1 MPQPLR
7 KKTLDRA
14 LSRLGACSRAQ
25 ARAWVEAGRV
35 RVDGAVEFDPERWVD
50 PERQRLEIDG
60 QAIEARAPIYLAL
73 HKPKG
78 VITSRGDPAGRR
90 TVYELLGELSQ
101 WVAPVGRLDR
111 DSSGLLLFTND
122 SVWADGVTAP
132 AGSIVKRYRVQAAP
146 RVDDAGLE
154 RLRAGVTL
162 DDGPTRP
169 AQVRRLRDVGDTTV
183 IEIGITEGRNRQVR
197 RMLRAIGHRV
207 RELKRTSIGPV
218 ELGTL
223 PSGHWRLLRAAE
235 VAGLALR
242 RTKPRRR

>member
-14 LSRLGACSRAQ
+14 LSRLGACSRSQ
-25 ARAWVEAGRV
+25 ARAWIEAGRV
-35 RVDGAVEFDPERWVD
+35 RVDGVVELDPKRWVD
-50 PERQRLEIDG
+50 PDLQRLEVDG
-60 QAIEARAPIYLAL
+60 KAIEARAPIYLAL

-78 VITSRGDPAGRR
+78 VITSRGDPQGRR
-90 TVYELLGELSQ
+90 TVYELLGESSQ

-132 AGSIVKRYRVQAAP
+132 AGRIVKTYRVQAAP

-154 RLRAGVTL
+154 RLRAGVVL

-169 AQVRRLRDVGDTTV
+169 AIVQRLRDVGDTTV
-183 IEIGITEGRNRQVR
+183 IEMGITEGRNRQVR

-207 RELKRTSIGPV
+207 RELKRLSIGPV
-218 ELGTL
+218 ELGAL
-223 PSGHWRLLRAAE
+223 PSGQWRPLREVE
-235 VAGLALR
+235 VAGLASR
-242 RTKPRRR
+242 PSIRRRR